1 MNLWALAAGEA
12 IPHSWELGPITR
24 SDCVRY
30 QGASGD
36 FEPIHHDE
44 PFALSAGYD
53 APLIIGM
60 YPAGAVSA
68 WMATL
73 WGVDSVRETTIRW
86 TGQVWPGDSLRAQAI
101 IEEVEPAARWV
112 AITLSNQGA
121 QEVLR
126 LRMRLVQTSADSD
139 ISPS

>member
-44 PFALSAGYD
+44 PFARDAGYD

-73 WGVDSVRETTIRW
+73 WGVESVRETTIRW
-86 TGQVWPGDSLRAQAI
+86 TGQVCRATAYA
-101 IEEVEPAARWV
+101 PKPSSMR
-112 AITLSNQGA
+112 SNPLCAGW
-121 QEVLR
+121 R
-126 LRMRLVQTSADSD
+126 SR
-139 ISPS
+139 